1 MDCNP
6 PGIGLALR
14 FVPVCVAM
22 PELMLSDD
30 QLRLFGENGYLI
42 LPNLADPALCDEIV
56 RFAAHEL
63 AREAMPIEFEAD
75 TQYPGA
81 PTSRQAEG
89 GRTARRLLQAYGR
102 SPLIASWATG
112 AALALPLK
120 QLLGPRTYLVQ
131 AHHNCIMTKQPRF
144 SSLTGWHR
152 DIRYW
157 HFERPELI
165 SAWLALGQ
173 ETPENGCLSVIPGSH
188 RVTISAAQL
197 DQAQFLRADLTENRN
212 LIEQAVPVPL
222 NKGDVLL
229 FHSNLFH
236 CAGNNRTVQ
245 NKLSLVFT
253 YRAGDNSAVAGSR
266 SASLPDIPL

>member
-1 MDCNP
+1 
-6 PGIGLALR
+6 
-14 FVPVCVAM
+14 
-22 PELMLSDD
+22 MLSDD
-30 QLRLFGENGYLI
+30 QLRSFDEHGYLI
-42 LPNLADPALCDEIV
+42 LPGLADPAQCDEMV

-81 PTSRQAEG
+81 PSSRQAEG

-102 SPLIASWATG
+102 SPMISAWATG
-112 AALALPLK
+112 AALAWPLK
-120 QLLGPRTYLVQ
+120 QLLGPQTYLVQ

-152 DIRYW
+152 DVRYW

-188 RVTISAAQL
+188 HTTISTAQL
-197 DQAQFLRADLTENRN
+197 DQAQFLRTDLPENQS
-212 LIEQAVPVPL
+212 LIGQAVLVPL

-236 CAGNNRTVQ
+236 CAGNNRTTQ

-253 YRAGDNSAVAGSR
+253 YRSGDNLAAAGTR
-266 SASLPDIPL
+266 SASQPDIPL